1 MVDKDKIKAI
11 IGGASGGVAA
21 SLFHFLSARE
31 EAEIT
36 RELGDKYG
44 EIAEEMKEERS
55 KSEEVAKEGVES
67 GVSPAT
73 AYRRELESRGNPCG
87 ICLEML
93 RRLEEKP
100 LELQAMGVPQVAEA
114 EGASNSGA
122 SVDELKKIMSKSDV
136 LKNVLVEMKE
146 EES

>member
-1 MVDKDKIKAI
+1 MDEEKIKAI
-11 IGGASGGVAA
+11 ISGASGSVAA

-44 EIAEEMKEERS
+44 EIAEEMKEERR
-55 KSEEVAKEGVES
+55 KSEEVVGEKAES
-67 GVSPAT
+67 GVSPAR
-73 AYRRELESRGNPCG
+73 AYRRELESRGNACG
-87 ICLEML
+87 ICLQML

-100 LELQAMGVPQVAEA
+100 PEMQAMGVPQIAEA
-114 EGASNSGA
+114 EGASRSGA
-122 SVDELKKIMSKSDV
+122 DVDELKEIMSRSDV
-136 LKNVLVEMKE
+136 LKKILLEMKG